1 MVKALGEPAWAALV
15 NQAFTLDEQVLEG
28 LSPLLILAPHPDDE
42 TLGCGGLIATASR
55 LGLRPRVAYL
65 TDGEHSHT
73 GSPTWPPQRIAER
86 RRQEAIDALAVLG
99 VPQDD
104 VLFLGWPDGAP
115 RPRGLDA
122 YETSLKS
129 LQAWADGFSAWS
141 IWAPWRAE
149 QHCDHVAANVLAA
162 DLAANT
168 NREVVSMEYLVWG
181 WADPDLAHRHGAEGV
196 WGLMCVDEI
205 ERRRRAL
212 ACHQTQMLPIID
224 DATEAFLIPPDLAAL
239 TDRPVEIFLERRR

>member
-42 TLGCGGLIATASR
+42 TLGCGGLIATATK

-65 TDGEHSHT
+65 TDGEGSHT
-73 GSPTWPPQRIAER
+73 GSPSWPPERIAER
-86 RRQEAIDALAVLG
+86 RRQEALNALYILG

-104 VLFLGWPDGAP
+104 VLFLGWPDAAP
-115 RPRGLDA
+115 HPRGRDDYA
-122 YETSLKS
+122 TSLRS
-129 LQAWADGFSAWS
+129 LTAWADAFSAWS
-141 IWAPWRAE
+141 VWAPWRAE

-162 DLAANT
+162 DLVAGL
-168 NREVVSMEYLVWG
+168 NRDVVSMEYLVWG

-205 ERRRRAL
+205 ERRRQAL
-212 ACHQTQMLPIID
+212 SCHQTQMLEIIE
-224 DATEAFLIPPDLAAL
+224 DATRTFRIPPELAAL
-239 TDRPVEIFLERRR
+239 AERPVEIFLKRSR